1 MFPSHFYAKA
11 TLLDPRYKKAA
22 FESNSNV
29 ETAQQEVQYEVAELL
44 RNRML
49 GTNNEYME
57 VISTGQQ
64 TSIQS
69 VFTVSSVSTSSTEN
83 ENLLDYLQAKVT
95 TIRSETTD
103 TSTAVTLVRQY
114 MDLPYLNLK
123 EDPMQFW
130 KNHFSVLDPL
140 SELALKYACI
150 PATSVPSERIF
161 SKAGQIVSQ
170 RRNRLSPKNVNIL
183 IFLNKNLEI

>member
-1 MFPSHFYAKA
+1 
-11 TLLDPRYKKAA
+11 
-22 FESNSNV
+22 
-29 ETAQQEVQYEVAELL
+29 
-44 RNRML
+44 
-49 GTNNEYME
+49 
-57 VISTGQQ
+57 
-64 TSIQS
+64 
-69 VFTVSSVSTSSTEN
+69 VFQVFQN
-83 ENLLDYLQAKVT
+83 ENLLDNLQANVR
-95 TIRSETTD
+95 TIRSETTN

-140 SELALKYACI
+140 TELALKYACI
-150 PATSVPSERIF
+150 PATSVPSESIF

-183 IFLNKNLEI
+183 IFLNKNLEM

>member
-1 MFPSHFYAKA
+1 MPKQLYWIHG
-11 TLLDPRYKKAA
+11 TKKAA
-22 FESNSNV
+22 FVSNSNV

-44 RNRML
+44 KNRML
-49 GTNNEYME
+49 GTNNEYIE

-64 TSIQS
+64 TSVQS
-69 VFTVSSVSTSSTEN
+69 MSGVSSVSTSSTEN

-114 MDLPYLNLK
+114 IDLPYLNLK

-140 SELALKYACI
+140 TELALKYACI

-170 RRNRLSPKNVNIL
+170 RRNRLSPKN
-183 IFLNKNLEI
+183 